1 MVCFSA
7 VKAKVGACAVC
18 LLMMVGFTGAVQAQ
32 SIAFVD
38 ARRLIEQAPQG
49 KVEDAKLQ
57 EAFGDRTRRLKGRV
71 ELFRSQKEEF
81 EKNRV
86 LMGADEVESKT
97 RELRNF
103 QRELEREQREY
114 NEDLS
119 HAQNEMLAKLQNMIS
134 QVIIDIAK
142 ERGIDLVLQNVVYA
156 SEKVNLTDDV
166 LKALEA
172 KK

>member
-1 MVCFSA
+1 MVFSSA
-7 VKAKVGACAVC
+7 AKAKVGVFVVC
-18 LLMMVGFTGAVQAQ
+18 LLMVTGFAGAVQAQ

-49 KVEDAKLQ
+49 KIEDAKLQ
-57 EAFGDRTRRLKGRV
+57 EAFGDRTRNLKGRV

-114 NEDLS
+114 NEDLNL
-119 HAQNEMLAKLQNMIS
+119 AQSEMLAKLQNMIS

-156 SEKVNLTDDV
+156 SEKVNLTEDV